1 MYTAPVTISW
11 MSLIF
16 PFTWCAVQHNG
27 CANFYLMPLES
38 RKKGDEARNFASF
51 LGIMRLPVGK
61 VGLLDLVTS
70 LVDKATKAV
79 WDFEFEKFNRAYS
92 ERRLLNLKQ

>member
-1 MYTAPVTISW
+1 MYDFEHLLFLVKD
-11 MSLIF
+11 
-16 PFTWCAVQHNG
+16 PFTRGKNPETIIVSYSSI
-27 CANFYLMPLES
+27 FS
-38 RKKGDEARNFASF
+38 
-51 LGIMRLPVGK
+51 IMRLPVGN